1 MAGQGEGWRVAV
13 GWRSPMVRGSG
24 DPSATSRGGPMARDG
39 GGEEQGLLAGKTS
52 EAVLTV
58 DMEQWR

>member
-1 MAGQGEGWRVAV
+1 
-13 GWRSPMVRGSG
+13 MVRGSG